1 VNERNQPDFLDPHF
15 EPGEFDRVE
24 RELRQVLTREVARLS
39 PSDRLDDILHEART
53 AGPAHDRSPRR
64 WLVPVAAAATV
75 AVIGGGVWA
84 TTQGDSPEPTPP
96 VGTSTPSVTSPDSPT
111 VPQTSSPGPSATA
124 TDLPTTA
131 GTTAVSLPV
140 YFVGPIGDPQQT
152 SKLFREFVGAQLP
165 TGASAE
171 ERAKAALV
179 IAVNAQPWSNTAGYL
194 QPWSGQTIGAVSVTP
209 TAITVDLANAGNP
222 QAAVTAEVQRLA
234 VQELVWTAQAAA
246 QSSVPVRFTVRGQ
259 ATRLFGSIATDQGFT
274 RPPSDQLYEDVA
286 PIWITAPSRD
296 QVLPAAKAV
305 TVTGQAIVFEAN
317 VSWQL
322 KRGSTQVKTGNAMA
336 SVGAPMQGTY
346 TVDLGVLAPGD
357 YTIRVFEMSM
367 QDGDKVAG
375 EVSTTF
381 TVR

>member
-1 VNERNQPDFLDPHF
+1 MNERNQPEFLDPHF

-24 RELRQVLTREVARLS
+24 RELRQVLTREAARFT
-39 PSDRLDDILHEART
+39 PSDRLDDILHEARA
-53 AGPAHDRSPRR
+53 AGPARDQSPRR

-84 TTQGDSPEPTPP
+84 ATQGDSPDPTPP
-96 VGTSTPSVTSPDSPT
+96 AGTSTPSVTPPDSPT
-111 VPQTSSPGPSATA
+111 VPQTSGPGPSATA

-140 YFVGPIGDPQQT
+140 YFVGPIGDDKPT
-152 SKLFREFVGAQLP
+152 YKLFREFVGAQLP
-165 TGASAE
+165 TGASPE

-179 IAVNAQPWSNTAGYL
+179 TAVNAQPWSNTAGYL
-194 QPWSGQTIGAVSVTP
+194 QPWSGQTIGAVSVTS
-209 TAITVDLANAGNP
+209 ASITVDLANAGNP
-222 QAAVTAEVQRLA
+222 QAAVTAEIQRLA

-246 QSSVPVRFTVRGQ
+246 QSSVPVRFTVHGQ
-259 ATRLFGSIATDQGFT
+259 AKPLFGSVATDKGLT
-274 RPPSDQLYEDVA
+274 RPPSDRLYEDAA

-296 QVLPAAKAV
+296 QVLPAGKAV
-305 TVTGQAIVFEAN
+305 TITGQAIVFEAN

-322 KRGSTQVKTGNAMA
+322 KRGTTQVKAGNAMA

-346 TVDLGVLAPGD
+346 TVDLGVLSPGD

-367 QDGDKVAG
+367 QDGDKVAA

-381 TVR
+381 TVK

>member
-1 VNERNQPDFLDPHF
+1 VNERNQPEFLDPHF

-24 RELRQVLTREVARLS
+24 RELRQVLTREAARLT
-39 PSDRLDDILHEART
+39 PGDRLDDILHEARA

-84 TTQGDSPEPTPP
+84 TTQGDSPDPAPP
-96 VGTSTPSVTSPDSPT
+96 AGTSTPSVTPPDSPT
-111 VPQTSSPGPSATA
+111 VPPTSGPGPSATA

-140 YFVGPIGDPQQT
+140 YFVGPIGDDKPT
-152 SKLFREFVGAQLP
+152 YKLFREFVGAQLP
-165 TGASAE
+165 AGASPE

-179 IAVNAQPWSNTAGYL
+179 TAVNAQPWSNTAGYL

-209 TAITVDLANAGNP
+209 ASITVDLANAGNP
-222 QAAVTAEVQRLA
+222 QAAVTAEIQRLA

-246 QSSVPVRFTVRGQ
+246 QSSVPVRFTLPGQ
-259 ATRLFGSIATDQGFT
+259 AKPLFGAFATDKGLT
-274 RPPSDQLYEDVA
+274 RPPSDRLYEDAA
-286 PIWITAPSRD
+286 PIWITSPSRD

-305 TVTGQAIVFEAN
+305 TITGQAIVFEAN
-317 VSWQL
+317 VGWQL
-322 KRGSTQVKTGNAMA
+322 KRGATQVKSGHATA
-336 SVGAPMQGTY
+336 SIGAPMQGTY
-346 TVDLGVLAPGD
+346 TVDLGVLSAGD

-367 QDGDKVAG
+367 QGDNKVAA

-381 TVR
+381 TVK